1 MPISVRTGC
10 ESDAEAVANLTVQLG
25 YEVTPAVAK
34 ERLARILARTD
45 QRFFIAEDDGRPVA
59 WLHAIK
65 GEYLEAD
72 PFVMIAGLVVD
83 RTCRSRGIGRMLMD
97 HAEQWAKEQHCSLV
111 RLSSSAGRVAAH
123 RFYERLGY
131 TVVKTQYAFAKS
143 FDADAAS
150 KITRL
155 APRIDASPFVRRD
168 KA

>member
-1 MPISVRTGC
+1 MPISIRTGR
-10 ESDAEAVANLTVQLG
+10 ESDAEAVANLTLQLG
-25 YEVTPAVAK
+25 YDVTPAVAK
-34 ERLARILARTD
+34 ERLARILSRTE
-45 QRFFIAEDDGRPVA
+45 QRFVIAEDDGRPVA

-65 GEYLEAD
+65 AEYLEAD

-83 RTCRSRGIGRMLMD
+83 TTCRNRGIGHMLMD
-97 HAEQWAKEQHCSLV
+97 TAEQWAKEQQCSLV

-123 RFYERLGY
+123 RFYEQLGY
-131 TVVKTQYAFAKS
+131 TIVKTQYAFAKS

-155 APRIDASPFVRRD
+155 APRIDASQIVRRD